1 MICSKAFQQRL
12 VKPFLISVLLFTM
25 QSTAANTTVRV
36 ITSLG
41 DFSIELFDDVAP
53 VTVANFL
60 NYVNSGRFN
69 GTVIHRSVPNFII
82 QGGWL
87 TFDQTNNSLNPITT
101 DATIQNEFNLSNTRG
116 TIAMAKQEGNPD
128 SASSQWFINLA
139 DNSSNLDGQNGG
151 FTVFGEVVGDGMTIV
166 DSIAS
171 LPTFTLAGLVDFP
184 LVNYTSGPVQS
195 GNFINIAVTVTE
207 EDSPPNF
214 FDETTNL
221 LHTTIDAGALGLL
234 SASFS
239 ISTTEPNIVIQ
250 LDFNS
255 IQVLTEAVDN
265 MASFDAETGRL
276 ILPELFI
283 SNVLALRNLNFILSD
298 GEQFLFTLESFEQ
311 I

>member
-53 VTVANFL
+53 ITVTNFL

-69 GTVIHRSVPNFII
+69 GTVIHRSVPSFII

-101 DATIQNEFNLSNTRG
+101 DPTIQNEFNLSNTRG

-139 DNSSNLDGQNGG
+139 ALCSPATSSTLL
-151 FTVFGEVVGDGMTIV
+151 
-166 DSIAS
+166 
-171 LPTFTLAGLVDFP
+171 LP
-184 LVNYTSGPVQS
+184 
-195 GNFINIAVTVTE
+195 
-207 EDSPPNF
+207 
-214 FDETTNL
+214 
-221 LHTTIDAGALGLL
+221 
-234 SASFS
+234 
-239 ISTTEPNIVIQ
+239 
-250 LDFNS
+250 
-255 IQVLTEAVDN
+255 
-265 MASFDAETGRL
+265 
-276 ILPELFI
+276 
-283 SNVLALRNLNFILSD
+283 
-298 GEQFLFTLESFEQ
+298 
-311 I
+311 

>member
-1 MICSKAFQQRL
+1 M
-12 VKPFLISVLLFTM
+12 
-25 QSTAANTTVRV
+25 
-36 ITSLG
+36 
-41 DFSIELFDDVAP
+41 
-53 VTVANFL
+53 
-60 NYVNSGRFN
+60 
-69 GTVIHRSVPNFII
+69 
-82 QGGWL
+82 
-87 TFDQTNNSLNPITT
+87 
-101 DATIQNEFNLSNTRG
+101 
-116 TIAMAKQEGNPD
+116 
-128 SASSQWFINLA
+128 
-139 DNSSNLDGQNGG
+139 
-151 FTVFGEVVGDGMTIV
+151 
-166 DSIAS
+166 
-171 LPTFTLAGLVDFP
+171 
-184 LVNYTSGPVQS
+184 QS

-255 IQVLTEAVDN
+255 IQVLAETVDN

-283 SNVLALRNLNFILSD
+283 SNVLVLRNLNFILSD